1 MRGLC
6 LAIACFCSPLWA
18 EGQANVRLGGGPGMP
33 IGDLADGLET
43 VGPSFLAGLAIP
55 VDIGYF
61 LLIEGHHS
69 RFGIDEE
76 AMLDPNEGV
85 KSDAATKLTGGNVG
99 LLIEGVA
106 DPVGFYG
113 HGGVGWTRG
122 TRGTRSTVKAGR
134 SVEGEDARTGTDD
147 HSFTFVIGLGVNVSI
162 NDNLGLTIN
171 VRYNHAR
178 DIFDDRAQ
186 WTPVT
191 VSAVIR
197 L

>member
-6 LAIACFCSPLWA
+6 LAIACFFSPLWA
-18 EGQANVRLGGGPGMP
+18 EGQANIRLGGGPGMP

-122 TRGTRSTVKAGR
+122 TRSTGRDGR
-134 SVEGEDARTGTDD
+134 SVEGVDARNGTDD

-162 NDNLGLTIN
+162 SDNLGLTVN

-178 DIFDDRAQ
+178 DIFHDRAQ

>member
-1 MRGLC
+1 
-6 LAIACFCSPLWA
+6 
-18 EGQANVRLGGGPGMP
+18 MP
-33 IGDLADGLET
+33 IGDQADGLET

-55 VDIGYF
+55 VDLGYF
-61 LLIEGHHS
+61 
-69 RFGIDEE
+69 
-76 AMLDPNEGV
+76 
-85 KSDAATKLTGGNVG
+85 

-122 TRGTRSTVKAGR
+122 TRSAVKEGR

-178 DIFDDRAQ
+178 DIFHDRAQ

-191 VSAVIR
+191 DSAVIR